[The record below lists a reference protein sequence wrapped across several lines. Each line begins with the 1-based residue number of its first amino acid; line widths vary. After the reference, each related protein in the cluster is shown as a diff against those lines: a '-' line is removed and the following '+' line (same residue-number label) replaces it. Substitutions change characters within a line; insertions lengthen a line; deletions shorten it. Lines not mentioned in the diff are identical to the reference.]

1 MPRKVSK
8 TAVAVEFA
16 PVAVSP
22 PTTPSLPGN
31 SSAPRGRASWS
42 GMLRLSL
49 VAVPVKAYPATSS
62 SDTIHFNQ
70 LHADCG
76 ERITYE
82 KRCPVHGTVDA
93 AEIVKGYQYA
103 TGQYVII
110 EAEELESLRSA
121 REKALS
127 LERFVDAREIDP
139 IIFSGRCLYLL
150 PESGPAHRPY
160 LLLAQA
166 MRSRNRWGIGRVA
179 MSGHRHAVIVRP
191 LGRLL
196 VMDVLHDPGLLRS
209 PAWLEAELQQLD
221 ASPEELQLAAM
232 LIDSSSGAVD
242 WQHFRDDTPDRLAAL
257 VAAKVAGQEVVA
269 PTEEPVQ
276 VIQLLDALKQS
287 VAQAQGATGTVKTDG
302 NAPRRRRSA

>member
-1 MPRKVSK
+1 MPRKSCK
-8 TAVAVEFA
+8 TTVAVESV
-16 PVAVSP
+16 PVAVSAP
-22 PTTPSLPGN
+22 PSL
-31 SSAPRGRASWS
+31 SASASAPRGRASWS

-49 VAVPVKAYPATSS
+49 LAIPVKAYPATSS
-62 SDTIHFNQ
+62 SDAIHFNQ

-76 ERITYE
+76 KRIAYE
-82 KRCPVHGTVDA
+82 KLCPVHGTVEA

-103 TGQYVII
+103 AGQYVII

-127 LERFVDAREIDP
+127 LERFIDAREIDP
-139 IIFSGRCLYLL
+139 IVFSGRCLYLL

-166 MRSRNRWGIGRVA
+166 MRARARWAIGRVV

-209 PAWLEAELQQLD
+209 CAWLEAELQQLD
-221 ASPEELQLAAM
+221 AGAEELQLAAM
-232 LIDSSSGAVD
+232 LIDSSTGIVD
-242 WQHFRDDTPDRLAAL
+242 WQQFRDDTPDKLAAL
-257 VAAKVAGQEVVA
+257 VA
-269 PTEEPVQ
+269 
-276 VIQLLDALKQS
+276 
-287 VAQAQGATGTVKTDG
+287 
-302 NAPRRRRSA
+302 

>member
-1 MPRKVSK
+1 MPRKSMP
-8 TAVAVEFA
+8 AALPAA
-16 PVAVSP
+16 PAPIPV
-22 PTTPSLPGN
+22 SLPPMPSWPAN
-31 SSAPRGRASWS
+31 ASAPRGRASWS
-42 GMLRLSL
+42 GLLRLSL

-62 SDTIHFNQ
+62 SDAIHFNQ

-76 ERITYE
+76 ERIAYE
-82 KRCPVHGTVDA
+82 KRCPVHGTVEA

-139 IIFSGRCLYLL
+139 IVFSGRCLYLL
-150 PESGPAHRPY
+150 PESSAAHRPY

-166 MRSRNRWGIGRVA
+166 MRARQRWAIGRVA

-209 PAWLEAELQQLD
+209 TNWLEAELQQIE
-221 ASPEELQLAAM
+221 ASAEELQLADV
-232 LIDSSSGAVD
+232 LIDSASGTVD
-242 WQHFRDDTPDRLAAL
+242 WRQFRDDTPDKLAAL
-257 VAAKVAGQEVVA
+257 VAAKVAGQEVL
-269 PTEEPVQ
+269 TTHEEPVQ

-287 VAQAQGATGTVKTDG
+287 VAQVQSITPSAKPGE
-302 NAPRRRRSA
+302 APRRRRSA

>member
-1 MPRKVSK
+1 
-8 TAVAVEFA
+8 
-16 PVAVSP
+16 
-22 PTTPSLPGN
+22 
-31 SSAPRGRASWS
+31 
-42 GMLRLSL
+42 LSL

-62 SDTIHFNQ
+62 SDAIHFNQ

-76 ERITYE
+76 ERIAYE
-82 KRCPVHGTVDA
+82 KRCPVHGAVEA

-127 LERFVDAREIDP
+127 LERFVDAREVDP
-139 IIFSGRCLYLL
+139 IVFSGRCLYLL

-166 MRSRNRWGIGRVA
+166 MRARNRWAIGRVA
-179 MSGHRHAVIVRP
+179 MSGHRHAVLVRP
-191 LGRLL
+191 LGKLL

-209 PAWLEAELQQLD
+209 TAWLEAELQQLN
-221 ASPEELQLAAM
+221 ASAEELQLADT
-232 LIDSSSGAVD
+232 LIGSASGTVD
-242 WQHFRDDTPDRLAAL
+242 WQQFRDDTPDKLAAL
-257 VAAKVAGQEVVA
+257 VAAKVAGQEVVI

-287 VAQAQGATGTVKTDG
+287 VARVQDVAG
-302 NAPRRRRSA
+302 NKPSDDKPRRRRSA